1 MMKYDIKIY
10 ENADFESLVI
20 DVPEEI
26 YLVVDLVI
34 ADIQQDTSG
43 IWLDAVND
51 VLSKKSSYEEV
62 AGNVCVMEVKEDV
75 TKIVFNFAEEDEEDH
90 CFIETE
96 ELKKIFLLW
105 DEAIEKKYGESN

>member
-1 MMKYDIKIY
+1 MKYNVKIY
-10 ENADFESLVI
+10 ENNQGHLMA
-20 DVPEEI
+20 DVPDEI
-26 YLVVDLVI
+26 YLVLNI
-34 ADIQQDTSG
+34 LLSDIQEDVSG

-51 VLSKKSSYEEV
+51 VLSKRSSYEEV

-90 CFIETE
+90 CFIETD
-96 ELKKIFLLW
+96 ELKKIFMLW